1 MGGRIF
7 ERKRRQMP
15 CTLTLDGR
23 NHGGLIL
30 DVSPGGL
37 YIQSSAK
44 IKPGDQIELQTT
56 IPGVEGRLRL
66 EVEVVRKVVV
76 PAQLLKVAHG
86 GVGVR
91 IINAPEA
98 YYQFMDN
105 LGVTA
110 DAGTSKLEQLENR
123 RAESVEV
130 SRQEEARPEP
140 EAKPEPKPEAKPKP
154 KPEAKPKPKPAGKP
168 KPKPAGKPKPKPAGK
183 PEAEEAPPDPQLQF
197 RVRIKQSQ
205 GPRSRTVSVEADSED
220 DARNQALHAAGAGW
234 IVLGVDRADAG

>member
-1 MGGRIF
+1 MSGRIF

-44 IKPGDQIELQTT
+44 IKPGDQIEIQMT
-56 IPGVEGRLRL
+56 IPGIDGRHHLQ
-66 EVEVVRKVVV
+66 VEVVRKVVV
-76 PAQLLKVAHG
+76 PALLLKVARG

-91 IINAPEA
+91 IVNAPEA
-98 YYQFMDN
+98 YYQFMDA

-110 DAGTSKLEQLENR
+110 DVGTSKIEQLENR
-123 RAESVEV
+123 RAEAAAAPPVA
-130 SRQEEARPEP
+130 EAKAEP
-140 EAKPEPKPEAKPKP
+140 EAKADP
-154 KPEAKPKPKPAGKP
+154 PASQP
-168 KPKPAGKPKPKPAGK
+168 
-183 PEAEEAPPDPQLQF
+183 QF

-220 DARNQALHAAGAGW
+220 DARRQALHAAGAGW
-234 IVLGVDRADAG
+234 IVLGVERADAD

>member
-1 MGGRIF
+1 MAGRIF

-44 IKPGDQIELQTT
+44 IKPGDQFEIQMT
-56 IPGVEGRLRL
+56 IPGVEGRHQLQ
-66 EVEVVRKVVV
+66 VEVVRKVVV
-76 PAQLLKVAHG
+76 PAMLLKVARG

-98 YYQFMDN
+98 YYQFMDD

-110 DAGTSKLEQLENR
+110 DAGTSKIEQLENR
-123 RAESVEV
+123 RAKSAAAPPVVEAE
-130 SRQEEARPEP
+130 REPEP
-140 EAKPEPKPEAKPKP
+140 EA
-154 KPEAKPKPKPAGKP
+154 
-168 KPKPAGKPKPKPAGK
+168 
-183 PEAEEAPPDPQLQF
+183 EAEPPAPQPQF

-220 DARNQALHAAGAGW
+220 DARRQALHAAGAGW
-234 IVLGVDRADAG
+234 IVLGVERANAE

>member
-1 MGGRIF
+1 MAGRIF

-44 IKPGDQIELQTT
+44 IKPGDQLEIQMT
-56 IPGVEGRLRL
+56 IQGVEGRVRL
-66 EVEVVRKVVV
+66 QVEVVRKVVV
-76 PAQLLKVAHG
+76 PARLLKVARG

-98 YYQFMDN
+98 YYQFMDD
-105 LGVTA
+105 LGVTS

-123 RAESVEV
+123 RAKSAAAPPVA
-130 SRQEEARPEP
+130 EAEPEAEPEP
-140 EAKPEPKPEAKPKP
+140 ELELEPEPELETEPEAEAKPDAEP
-154 KPEAKPKPKPAGKP
+154 PA
-168 KPKPAGKPKPKPAGK
+168 
-183 PEAEEAPPDPQLQF
+183 PQPQF

-220 DARNQALHAAGAGW
+220 DARHQAIHAAGAGW
-234 IVLGVDRADAG
+234 IVLGVERVGAD

>member
-1 MGGRIF
+1 MAGRIF

-37 YIQSSAK
+37 YIQSTAK
-44 IKPGDQIELQTT
+44 IKPGDQIEIQMT
-56 IPGVEGRLRL
+56 IPGIEGRHQLQ
-66 EVEVVRKVVV
+66 VEVVRKVVV
-76 PAQLLKVAHG
+76 PVQLLKVARG

-98 YYQFMDN
+98 YYQFMDE

-110 DAGTSKLEQLENR
+110 DAGTSKIEQLENR
-123 RAESVEV
+123 RARSAAAAPLA
-130 SRQEEARPEP
+130 EAKSEPEAEP
-140 EAKPEPKPEAKPKP
+140 EAKAETPALQPK
-154 KPEAKPKPKPAGKP
+154 
-168 KPKPAGKPKPKPAGK
+168 
-183 PEAEEAPPDPQLQF
+183 F
-197 RVRIKQSQ
+197 SVRIKQSQ

-220 DARNQALHAAGAGW
+220 DARRQALHAAGAGW
-234 IVLGVDRADAG
+234 IVLGVECTGAD

>member
-1 MGGRIF
+1 MAGRIF

-44 IKPGDQIELQTT
+44 IKPGDQIEIQMT
-56 IPGVEGRLRL
+56 IPGIEGRHQLQ
-66 EVEVVRKVVV
+66 VEVVRKVVV
-76 PAQLLKVAHG
+76 PARLLKIARG

-98 YYQFMDN
+98 YYQFMDA

-110 DAGTSKLEQLENR
+110 DFGTSKIERLENR
-123 RAESVEV
+123 RARSAAASPVAGAEPEPKAES
-130 SRQEEARPEP
+130 EP
-140 EAKPEPKPEAKPKP
+140 EAEPEPKAEPEPGA
-154 KPEAKPKPKPAGKP
+154 ESE
-168 KPKPAGKPKPKPAGK
+168 
-183 PEAEEAPPDPQLQF
+183 PEAEPPAPQPQF

-205 GPRSRTVSVEADSED
+205 GPRSRTVSVGADSED
-220 DARNQALHAAGAGW
+220 DARRQALHAAGAGW
-234 IVLGVDRADAG
+234 IVLGVERADAG

>member
-37 YIQSSAK
+37 FIQSSAK
-44 IKPGDQIELQTT
+44 IKPGDQLEVQTT
-56 IPGVEGRLRL
+56 LPGVEGRLRIQ
-66 EVEVVRKVVV
+66 VEVVRKVVV
-76 PAQLLKVAHG
+76 PSHLIKVARG

-98 YYQFMDN
+98 YYQFMDE

-110 DAGTSKLEQLENR
+110 DAGTSKIEQLESR
-123 RAESVEV
+123 RARPAAESQV
-130 SRQEEARPEP
+130 SELGDPEP
-140 EAKPEPKPEAKPKP
+140 EVETKP
-154 KPEAKPKPKPAGKP
+154 PAP
-168 KPKPAGKPKPKPAGK
+168 RA
-183 PEAEEAPPDPQLQF
+183 QF

-220 DARNQALHAAGAGW
+220 DARHQALHAAGAGW
-234 IVLGVDRADAG
+234 IVLGAERVAAD

>member
-1 MGGRIF
+1 VAGRIF

-44 IKPGDQIELQTT
+44 IKPGDQIEIQMT
-56 IPGVEGRLRL
+56 IPGVEGRHQLQ
-66 EVEVVRKVVV
+66 VEVVRKVIV
-76 PAQLLKVAHG
+76 PVRLLKIAHG

-98 YYQFMDN
+98 YYQFMDD
-105 LGVTA
+105 LGVTE
-110 DAGTSKLEQLENR
+110 DSGKSNIEQLENR
-123 RAESVEV
+123 RAKAAEAEGAAEAES
-130 SRQEEARPEP
+130 
-140 EAKPEPKPEAKPKP
+140 KPNSNRNPKPKVKPEAKEKP
-154 KPEAKPKPKPAGKP
+154 PAVQP
-168 KPKPAGKPKPKPAGK
+168 
-183 PEAEEAPPDPQLQF
+183 QF

-205 GPRSRTVSVEADSED
+205 GPRSRTISVEADSEE
-220 DARNQALHAAGAGW
+220 DARSQALHAAGAGW
-234 IVLGVDRADAG
+234 IVLGAERADAD